1 MEKERRW
8 RKKERTGCRSVG
20 DYRHKAWV
28 GATVNIR
35 AISNDEDYH
44 RHVVMMTIA
53 ITMLVIKAM
62 VMKMLM
68 KHSKLWWWGWSEP
81 WIRARGTLDLNVDK
95 RKRSWL
101 GFSFCL
107 TSYSDWKLRGWG
119 EKNFFV
125 IVGSVFKTDDQ
136 DIHLFAIFFAI
147 RSLFCSDGGLKRS
160 NYWYSSLQRY
170 WPCLLLIQD
179 GQSAFR
185 FVHTRPRMVAKIHL
199 CSYRSLWI

>member
-1 MEKERRW
+1 
-8 RKKERTGCRSVG
+8 
-20 DYRHKAWV
+20 
-28 GATVNIR
+28 
-35 AISNDEDYH
+35 
-44 RHVVMMTIA
+44 
-53 ITMLVIKAM
+53 
-62 VMKMLM
+62 MKMMM
-68 KHSKLWWWGWSEP
+68 KHSQLWWWGWSEP

-125 IVGSVFKTDDQ
+125 IVGSVFKRDGQ
-136 DIHLFAIFFAI
+136 DVDSFAIFFFTI
-147 RSLFCSDGGLKRS
+147 CSFLCADSGLKRS
-160 NYWYSSLQRY
+160 NSWYSSLQRY

-185 FVHTRPRMVAKIHL
+185 FVHRRPRMVAKIHL
-199 CSYRSLWI
+199 YKYRNLCIERKLTLFTLKRSISGPSPGHSTPTE